1 MAEDGV
7 PFSSSD
13 ATQSS
18 VQHAELG
25 AAGRL
30 VIPAAMRSALGIKPG
45 DKLILRLEGDEL
57 RVYSFRA
64 GISRIQKMLRAADP
78 GNGLSVDEFLAW
90 RRREAARELLEF
102 EDD

>member
-1 MAEDGV
+1 MADEGA
-7 PFSSSD
+7 PFSSTG
-13 ATQSS
+13 AGPSS
-18 VQHAELG
+18 VQYAELG

-30 VIPAAMRSALGIKPG
+30 VIPAAMRSALGIMPG

-57 RVYSFRA
+57 RVYTFRA
-64 GISRIQKMLRAADP
+64 GVSRIQKMLQEADT
-78 GNGLSVDEFLAW
+78 GNRLGVDEFLAW